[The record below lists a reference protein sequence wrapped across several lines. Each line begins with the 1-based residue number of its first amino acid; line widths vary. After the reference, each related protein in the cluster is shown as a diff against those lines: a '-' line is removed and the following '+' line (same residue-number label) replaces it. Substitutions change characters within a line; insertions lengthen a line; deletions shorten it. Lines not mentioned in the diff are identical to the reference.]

1 MIACGSENEPLKI
14 NLEGVTMKSQSV
26 LVLALA
32 CALAVSGCGDRGES
46 VTAEEARAI
55 AKEAYIYASPMV
67 DGYRIIHTYYMSP
80 GNPEYKGPMNQ
91 LVSEARVFTPEDK
104 AVQTPNSDTPYS
116 FFGADLRTEPLVLT
130 VPEID
135 AKRYYSIQFVDAYT
149 FNFHYVGSR
158 TTGNGAGKFLLA
170 GPGWKGEKPEG
181 IKEVIT
187 SETNLVLG
195 IYRTQLFGPDDL
207 DNVKTIQAGYKL
219 ESLSEYLG
227 TAAPIAAAA
236 FDYVEPLSKEA
247 QKTSPEAFGVLNFI
261 LTAYCPTVPSEA
273 ALMAR
278 FAKINVGPG
287 RAFDLSAFS
296 PKVQQAIKDGI
307 ADAWREFDEFKK
319 KKIDTGEI
327 TSGELFGTREFL
339 KNNYLYRMAAA
350 VLGIYGNSEQEALYP
365 LYSEDANGE
374 KLDGSNRYT
383 VRFAPGE
390 LPPVHAF
397 WSLTMYELPES
408 LLVANPIDRYLIN
421 SPMLPNLEKDA
432 DGGLTLYI
440 QHDSPGKEKESNWL
454 PAPQGPFMMAMRL
467 YWPKNEALDGT
478 WQAPKAKKVQ

>member
-1 MIACGSENEPLKI
+1 MKLRIALMF
-14 NLEGVTMKSQSV
+14 T
-26 LVLALA
+26 LA
-32 CALAVSGCGDRGES
+32 CALAVFACGEKNES
-46 VTAEEARAI
+46 ITPEEARTI

-80 GNPEYKGPMNQ
+80 ANPEYKGAMNQ
-91 LVSEARVFTPEDK
+91 LVSEARVYTPEDK
-104 AVQTPNSDTPYS
+104 TVQTPNSDTPYS

-135 AKRYYSIQFVDAYT
+135 PKRYYSIQFIDAYT

-158 TTGNGAGKFLLA
+158 ATGNSAGKFLLA

-207 DNVKTIQAGYKL
+207 DNVKTVQAGYRL

-227 TAAPIAAAA
+227 TAPPTAAPALHYA
-236 FDYVEPLSKEA
+236 EPLSKEA
-247 QKTSPEAFGVLNFI
+247 QNTSPEVFGILNFI
-261 LTAYCPTVPSEA
+261 LTAYCPTVPSES

-287 RAFDLSAFS
+287 KTFDLSAFS
-296 PKVQQAIKDGI
+296 PEVQQAINEGI
-307 ADAWREFDEFKK
+307 ADAWQEFDEFKK
-319 KKIDTGEI
+319 DKLDTGTV

-350 VLGIYGNSEQEALYP
+350 IMGIYGNSEQEALYP
-365 LYSEDANGE
+365 LYAVDASGD
-374 KLDGSNRYT
+374 KLEGSNRYT

-397 WSLTMYELPES
+397 WSLTMYELPAS
-408 LLVANPIDRYLIN
+408 LLVSNAIDRYLIN
-421 SPMLPNLEKDA
+421 SPMLPNLAKDA

-440 QHDSPGKEKESNWL
+440 QHESPGKAKESNWL

-467 YWPKNEALDGT
+467 YWPKDEALNGT
-478 WQAPKAKKVQ
+478 WQAPKAEKVR